1 LTPNMQKIAEVI
13 ADMPGIHGSGTYRV
27 TDKDLAAIDRH
38 SNADSVTCETGSG
51 LSTILFAIIGSRHT
65 AIAPDP
71 EEWERIQEAC
81 RRHGISPKNI
91 TFLPESSVEALPRMP
106 ENGFDLCFIDGCHG
120 FPVAQLDF
128 FYMSRMLK
136 VGGVLGI
143 DDIQIWA
150 CQIIEEF
157 LRHEEGWVYLDTGH
171 MAAFFEKK
179 LPNQEAREW
188 NHQPF
193 NIQETR
199 RIEQKY
205 ALSNTVETFQ
215 TRFNKLMTLIKRGD
229 YATIRAK
236 LQKR

>member
-1 LTPNMQKIAEVI
+1 
-13 ADMPGIHGSGTYRV
+13 
-27 TDKDLAAIDRH
+27 
-38 SNADSVTCETGSG
+38 
-51 LSTILFAIIGSRHT
+51 
-65 AIAPDP
+65 
-71 EEWERIQEAC
+71 
-81 RRHGISPKNI
+81 
-91 TFLPESSVEALPRMP
+91 
-106 ENGFDLCFIDGCHG
+106 
-120 FPVAQLDF
+120 
-128 FYMSRMLK
+128 MSRMLK

-157 LRHEEGWVYLDTGH
+157 LRHEEGWTYLDTGH

-199 RIEQKY
+199 KIEQKY
-205 ALSNTVETFQ
+205 ALPNAVDTFHA
-215 TRFNKLMTLIKRGD
+215 RFTKLMNLIKRGD